1 MTVHD
6 AARGFERAADAYDR
20 GRPEYPPEAVARV
33 AAALRL
39 RPGVR
44 LLDAGAGT
52 GKLSRLVA
60 AAGAAVFAADPA
72 EPMIRRLAG
81 APGIVPLRA
90 VAEALPF
97 RDGAFDAAAA
107 ASAFHWFDGPRALR
121 ELYRVQRAGGRLALL
136 WNARDDAEPWVARL
150 SEIVNRREGRAPR
163 HRTGAWRAAF
173 DAAPGLFAAIDEAHV
188 RHVHALSPAAA
199 LDRVASISFVAAMPD
214 AERGEVLAEVRALLA
229 SHPDTAG
236 RAELAL
242 PYRTDVHV
250 YERPGGPPR

>member
-1 MTVHD
+1 MTIHD
-6 AARGFERAADAYDR
+6 AARGFERAAGAYER
-20 GRPEYPPEAVARV
+20 GRPEYPPAAVALV
-33 AAALRL
+33 ASALRL

-44 LLDAGAGT
+44 LLDVGAGT

-60 AAGAAVFAADPA
+60 ATGTGVFAADPVDA
-72 EPMIRRLAG
+72 MIRRAAG
-81 APGIVPLRA
+81 RTGVAPLRA

-121 ELYRVQRAGGRLALL
+121 ELHRVLRPGARLALL
-136 WNARDDAEPWVARL
+136 WNVRDDAEPWVARL
-150 SEIVNRREGRAPR
+150 SELVNRREAGTPR
-163 HRTGAWRAAF
+163 YRKGEWRAAF
-173 DAAPGLFAAIDEAHV
+173 DAAPGLFAHSDEAHV
-188 RHVHALSPAAA
+188 RHVHPLSPDGV
-199 LDRVASISFVAAMPD
+199 LDRVASISFVAAMPE
-214 AERGEVLAEVRALLA
+214 AERAAILGEVRALVA

-250 YERPGGPPR
+250 YERR